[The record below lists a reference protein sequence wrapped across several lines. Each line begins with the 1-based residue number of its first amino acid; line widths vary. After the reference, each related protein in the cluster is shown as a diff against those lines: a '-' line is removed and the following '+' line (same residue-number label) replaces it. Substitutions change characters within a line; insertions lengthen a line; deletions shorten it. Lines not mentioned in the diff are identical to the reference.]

1 MLTNGGSVPRSLEH
15 IMYRPTPPTPAR
27 ALAPADTPF
36 AVTGTTLQVS
46 IVAESWD
53 RPGTTETLACGT
65 FEVDG
70 ITLEYGDAGSI
81 TTISGVSVPLQA
93 TIRREK
99 KSRGWED
106 LTFRQI
112 ALDIATTGDLS
123 LMYELDIDPHIAR
136 ADQRN
141 QSDLAFLQEWGKKFG
156 ATVKITNNRLIIF
169 DEAKYEQRDSAFTFK
184 RGDDRIL
191 SASFSQDSSNVC
203 EQAEVTYKDPNSGR
217 VATATFR
224 PPNPPAVGVTW
235 QTKVRPASMPIPS
248 MS

>member
-1 MLTNGGSVPRSLEH
+1 MIPDAPSNLQPRSLEH
-15 IMYRPTPPTPAR
+15 IMARPAAPTPPRPV
-27 ALAPADTPF
+27 PPTPF

-53 RPGTTETLACGT
+53 SPGVTETLACGT
-65 FEVDG
+65 FEIDG
-70 ITLEYGDAGSI
+70 VTLDYSDAGST
-81 TTISGVSVPLQA
+81 TTISGISVPLQS

-123 LMYELDIDPHIAR
+123 LMYELDIDPHISR
-136 ADQRN
+136 ADQRC
-141 QSDLAFLQEWGKKFG
+141 QSDLEFLQEWGKKFG

-169 DEAKYEQRDSAFTFK
+169 DEAKYEQRPPVCTFK
-184 RGDDRIL
+184 LGDERII

-203 EQAEVTYKDPNSGR
+203 EQACVTYKDPNTGR

-224 PPNPPAVGVTW
+224 PPNPPAVGATL
-235 QTKVRPASMPIPS
+235 QTRSRPAELGVQIV
-248 MS
+248 